1 MDGLYKDKNDQLQVV
16 IHLENEELLE
26 SGEDLSKAVVKELKN
41 YLKGQI
47 NAIYRRITTWI

>member
-26 SGEDLSKAVVKELKN
+26 SGEDLSKAVVKELKS

-47 NAIYRRITTWI
+47 NANYRRSTT